1 MRFSKPRVFRDPVHD
16 IISWHDCGDLGRVVC
31 TLIDTPEFQRLR
43 HVRQL
48 GLAYLVFHGAEHS
61 RFSHSVGVA
70 HLARRMCDRLGDI
83 DENERLAVVC
93 AALLHDIG
101 HAPFSHVMERVFSF
115 HHEEMSAAVVTD
127 PSTAVNRV
135 LTQVDAGLPKRV
147 AALLTGSSHDFAGHI
162 VSSQLDADRA
172 DYLLRD
178 AHMTG
183 VKVGEY
189 DLERILLTL
198 GHDADG
204 LLVDEGGYESVEGYL
219 VARYHM
225 YRLVYFHRV
234 VRAAEAMLERAFAR
248 ARFLMDNGDPTVAG
262 AGALGALM
270 RREPVDVA
278 DYTRLGEFSAWALI
292 DRWTEHQDTILATL
306 ARGLMTRE
314 LFIASD
320 RALDAEGG
328 GWAHEDALADEVRE
342 SLSPNERWLFFVDEA
357 RDVPYR
363 PYVPGSDARKAV
375 RIRAREGRVF
385 HIEERSHLAAAL
397 AEAAYQFRRWYYHP
411 MIAPKVPGNG

>member
-16 IISWHDCGDLGRVVC
+16 IISWRDEGDLGKIVC
-31 TLIDTPEFQRLR
+31 TLIDTPEMQRLR

-70 HLARRMCDRLGDI
+70 HLARRMCDRLQDVGDDDRI
-83 DENERLAVVC
+83 AVVC

-115 HHEEMSAAVVTD
+115 HHEEMSAAIVLD

-135 LTQVDAGLPKRV
+135 LHEVDAGLPKRV
-147 AALLTGSSHDFAGHI
+147 AALLTGSTNDFAGHI

-204 LLVDEGGYESVEGYL
+204 LLIDQGGYESVEGYL

-234 VRAAEAMLERAFAR
+234 VRAAEAMLESAFAR
-248 ARFLMDNGDPTVAG
+248 ARFLLDNGDDSVAG
-262 AGALGALM
+262 PGALGALM
-270 RREPVDVA
+270 RREAVDVG
-278 DYTRLGEFSAWALI
+278 DYTRLGEFSAWSLI
-292 DRWTEHQDTILATL
+292 DRWTDHSDTILATL
-306 ARGLMTRE
+306 SRGLTRRE
-314 LFIASD
+314 LFVASD
-320 RALDAEGG
+320 RNRDPQAG
-328 GWAHEDALADEVRE
+328 GWQNEDALAEKVRDG
-342 SLSPNERWLFFVDEA
+342 LSPNERWFFFVDEA

-363 PYVPGSDARKAV
+363 PYVPGADARKAV
-375 RIRAREGRVF
+375 RIRGKDGRVF
-385 HIEERSHLAAAL
+385 HIEERSHLTAAL
-397 AEAAYQFRRWYYHP
+397 AEAAYEFRRWYYHP
-411 MIAPKVPGNG
+411 MIGPKIPGST